1 MGLRPMLK
9 RAPSSPNSSC
19 SAFLRSS
26 SLSCCSAAQPSSLN
40 APPKPSQGCEAE
52 PSLTV
57 TSALPVDSVQ
67 VPSVFQYAPDADV
80 TSCGSGDAVEP
91 PLAPLMPPDAVP
103 GMPPDAEPVIPPEAV
118 PVIPPDAEPV
128 IPPEAVPVI
137 PPDEVPGLPPE
148 AEPVWPP
155 ELEPV
160 IPPDEV
166 PGLPPEAEP
175 VMPPELEPV

>member
-91 PLAPLMPPDAVP
+91 PLAPVMPPDAVP

-118 PVIPPDAEPV
+118 PVIPPD
-128 IPPEAVPVI
+128 EA
-137 PPDEVPGLPPE
+137 PGLPPE

-160 IPPDEV
+160 IPPDDV
-166 PGLPPEAEP
+166 PVLPPEAEP